1 MAARVAA
8 LGLVELRP
16 GVVAYARPYAPP
28 VVPLRSL
35 IMVPHG
41 RTPSNVRLLFQSHA
55 EGPNATLL
63 PESLDDA
70 AAGADAFLD
79 AHGARLAAAPERF
92 AFARSPLRRC
102 AQTAEA
108 YAARF
113 AARGFPPL
121 DVAVDGRLLE
131 IDHASW
137 HGSTVDEVPAG
148 PERAAAERYRAG
160 DFYAKPSDGES
171 NVDVLERAR
180 AWLEDPPA
188 ARDQHLVVFGHGTFQ
203 NAAEVVL
210 RCLGDREPADV
221 FSRAPG
227 RSHLRRGF
235 PHALY
240 PT

>member
-16 GVVAYARPYAPP
+16 GVVAYARHYAPP

-63 PESLDDA
+63 PESLD
-70 AAGADAFLD
+70 
-79 AHGARLAAAPERF
+79 HAAAPERF

-210 RCLGDREPADV
+210 RCLGDKEPADV

>member
-16 GVVAYARPYAPP
+16 GVVAYARHYAPP

-70 AAGADAFLD
+70 AA
-79 AHGARLAAAPERF
+79 PETF

-137 HGSTVDEVPAG
+137 HGLTVDEVPAG